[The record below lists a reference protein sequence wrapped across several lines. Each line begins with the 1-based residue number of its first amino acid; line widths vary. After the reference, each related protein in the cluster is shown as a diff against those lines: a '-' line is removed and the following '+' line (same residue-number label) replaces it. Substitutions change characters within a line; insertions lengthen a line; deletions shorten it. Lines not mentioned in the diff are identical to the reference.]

1 MISPPNRLSSE
12 FADQKII
19 ELNENQNK
27 AVMLPE
33 NINALILAGAGSGK
47 TRVLTSRINYLVSNK
62 NHHIGEILAV
72 TFTNK
77 AASEMKQRLSFL
89 LMRPIERMWVGTFH
103 SLAHRLLRSHPIE
116 ANLSPTFQILDAQDQ
131 YRIVKRLMK
140 ENGVDETKFPIRKV
154 QWFINQ
160 QKDEGILPQNIDAGY
175 NFFVKQSAK
184 VFDLYEKHCQVND
197 LVDFAGLLVKS
208 FELLKNNQTLLD
220 YYQKKFRHILVDEFQ
235 DTNRIQ
241 YQWIKILHNRSNHVF
256 CVGDD
261 DQSIYGWRGAR
272 IENIQKIENDFS
284 PIEVIKLEQNYR
296 STGNILSASNALI
309 ANNKNRLEKSLWT
322 ESGNGDLINVFNAR
336 TETEEAQYIIGEIQ
350 TQFNQGRNLDECAI
364 LYRSNAQS
372 RVFEESLIK
381 HNLNYRI
388 YGGLRFFERAEIK
401 DAMGYVRLIE
411 NTSDSVAFERIVNFP
426 TRGVGLSTIEK
437 IRSYSSENNMD
448 LFQSSIAIVEAL
460 PTRASNALQSFIHL
474 IEAINDSTK
483 NLTLSEKIDSIL
495 IQSGLMTHY
504 ANDKTDKAGSKR
516 ENLDELV
523 TAATQYVHEE
533 GNEMN
538 ETQGF
543 VALATLDSSGESN
556 QSNQKSVQLMT
567 VHSAKGLEFP
577 VVFLVGLEEDLFPS
591 RQSKDEPHLLDE
603 ERRLCY
609 VGMTRAMKSLTLSYA
624 SRRFLHGQSFYSVN
638 SRFLNEIPRKFLN
651 YIKNPN
657 SESRTITYEN
667 NNSSAKIVSSKSD
680 SIYSVGQVVKHSKF
694 GMGTIVNYEGSGDSM
709 RLQINFQKAG
719 TKWLI
724 SSYANLEIV

>member
-1 MISPPNRLSSE
+1 MISPPI
-12 FADQKII
+12 ADG
-19 ELNENQNK
+19 LNEKQQQS
-27 AVMLPE
+27 VVLSE
-33 NINALILAGAGSGK
+33 DINALILAGAGSGK
-47 TRVLTSRINYLVSNK
+47 TRVLTHRIHYLVSEK
-62 NHHIGEILAV
+62 NHHVDDILAV

-77 AASEMKQRLSFL
+77 AANEMKERLTDL
-89 LMRPIERMWVGTFH
+89 LRQPIGRMWVGTFH
-103 SLAHRLLRSHPIE
+103 SLAHRLLRTHAVE
-116 ANLSPTFQILDAQDQ
+116 ANLTPTFQILDAQDQ
-131 YRIVKRLMK
+131 FRIVKRLMK
-140 ENGVDETKFPIRKV
+140 ENSIDETKFPIKKV

-184 VFDLYEKHCQVND
+184 VFDLYEKHCQAND

-208 FELLKNNQTLLD
+208 YELLKNNQNLLD

-241 YQWIKILHNRSNHVF
+241 YQFIKILHTQNNHVF

-272 IENIQKIENDFS
+272 VENIQKIENDFK
-284 PIEVIKLEQNYR
+284 PIKVIKLEQNYR

-309 ANNKNRLEKSLWT
+309 ANNQNRLEKSLWT
-322 ESGNGDLINVFNAR
+322 ESGDGDLINVFNAR
-336 TETEEAQYIIGEIQ
+336 TETEEAQYVVSEIEN
-350 TQFNQGRNLDECAI
+350 QFNQGKNLSECAI

-381 HNLNYRI
+381 RNISYRI

-401 DAMGYVRLIE
+401 DAMGYVRLTE
-411 NTSDSVAFERIVNFP
+411 NTSDNIAFERVVNFP
-426 TRGVGLSTIEK
+426 TRGIGLSTIEK
-437 IRSYSSENNMD
+437 IRSHAVESHTD
-448 LFQSSIAIVEAL
+448 LFQSSIAIIESL
-460 PTRASNALQSFIHL
+460 PARAGNALQGFINL
-474 IEAINDSTK
+474 IEAIIDSTK
-483 NLTLSEKIDSIL
+483 NLTLSEKVDSIL
-495 IQSGLMTHY
+495 LQSGLMAHY

-523 TAATQYVHEE
+523 TAAKQYVHEDDS
-533 GNEMN
+533 EMN

-543 VALATLDSSGESN
+543 IALATLDSSGESN
-556 QSNQKSVQLMT
+556 QASQESVQLMT

-577 VVFLVGLEEDLFPS
+577 IVFLVGLEEDLFPS

-609 VGMTRAMKSLTLSYA
+609 VGMTRAMQSLTLSYA
-624 SRRFLHGQSFYSVN
+624 SRRFLHGQSFYSLN
-638 SRFLNEIPRKFLN
+638 SRFLDEISNSFLN

-657 SESRTITYEN
+657 SGYLTTANEDVKNPS
-667 NNSSAKIVSSKSD
+667 KKMVSSSSS
-680 SIYSVGQVVKHSKF
+680 SIYSIGQVVNHAKF
-694 GMGTIVNYEGSGDSM
+694 GLGTILNYEGSGDSM
-709 RLQINFQKAG
+709 RLQIKFQKVG

-724 SSYANLEIV
+724 SSYAKLEVV

>member
-1 MISPPNRLSSE
+1 MISPTIV
-12 FADQKII
+12 DG
-19 ELNENQNK
+19 LNEKQQQSV
-27 AVMLPE
+27 ALDE
-33 NINALILAGAGSGK
+33 DINALILAGAGSGK
-47 TRVLTSRINYLVSNK
+47 TRVLTHRIHYLVSTK
-62 NHHIGEILAV
+62 NHHVDDILAV

-77 AASEMKQRLSFL
+77 AANEMKERLSDL
-89 LMRPIERMWVGTFH
+89 LRRPIGRMWVGTFH
-103 SLAHRLLRSHPIE
+103 SLAHRLLRTHPIE

-131 YRIVKRLMK
+131 FRIIKRLMK
-140 ENGVDETKFPIRKV
+140 ENGVDETKFPIKKV

-160 QKDEGILPQNIDAGY
+160 QKDEGILPHEIDAGY

-184 VFDLYEKHCQVND
+184 VFELYEKHCQVND

-208 FELLKNNQTLLD
+208 YELLKNNQSLLEH
-220 YYQKKFRHILVDEFQ
+220 YQKKFRHILVDEFQ

-241 YQWIKILHNRSNHVF
+241 YQFIKIIHNQFNHVF

-261 DQSIYGWRGAR
+261 DQSIYGWRGAK
-272 IENIQKIENDFS
+272 IENIQKIENDFK
-284 PIEVIKLEQNYR
+284 PIQIIKLEQNYR

-309 ANNKNRLEKSLWT
+309 ANNQNRLEKSLWT
-322 ESGNGDLINVFNAR
+322 ESGDGDLINVLNAR
-336 TETEEAQYIIGEIQ
+336 TETEEAQYVIGEIQ

-381 HNLNYRI
+381 QNLNYRI

-401 DAMGYVRLIE
+401 DAMGYIRLIE
-411 NTSDSVAFERIVNFP
+411 NTSDNIAFERIVNFP
-426 TRGVGLSTIEK
+426 TRGIGLSTIEK
-437 IRSYSSENNMD
+437 IRSYANENQTN
-448 LFQSSIAIVEAL
+448 LFQSSIAIVDSL
-460 PTRASNALQSFIHL
+460 PSRAANALQSFIHL
-474 IEAINDSTK
+474 IEAISDSSK
-483 NLTLSEKIDSIL
+483 NLILNEKVDSIL
-495 IQSGLMTHY
+495 LQSGLMSHY
-504 ANDKTDKAGSKR
+504 ANDKSDKAGGKR

-533 GNEMN
+533 DNEMN

-543 VALATLDSSGESN
+543 IALATLDSSGESN
-556 QSNQKSVQLMT
+556 QNNQSSVQLMT

-624 SRRFLHGQSFYSVN
+624 SRRFLHGQSFYSLS
-638 SRFLNEIPRKFLN
+638 SRFLDEIPKSFLN
-651 YIKNPN
+651 YIKNESTEN
-657 SESRTITYEN
+657 SYQRYEKNTNEN
-667 NNSSAKIVSSKSD
+667 NKIVANSD
-680 SIYSVGQVVKHSKF
+680 SIYSIGQIVKHAKF
-694 GMGTIVNYEGSGDSM
+694 GLGTILNYEGSGDSM

>member
-1 MISPPNRLSSE
+1 MISPP
-12 FADQKII
+12 II
-19 ELNENQNK
+19 DGLNEKQQQSV
-27 AVMLPE
+27 ALDE
-33 NINALILAGAGSGK
+33 DINALILAGAGSGK
-47 TRVLTSRINYLVSNK
+47 TRVLTHRIHYLVSTK
-62 NHHIGEILAV
+62 NYHVDDILAV

-77 AASEMKQRLSFL
+77 AANEMKERLSDL
-89 LMRPIERMWVGTFH
+89 LRRPIGRMWVGTFH
-103 SLAHRLLRSHPIE
+103 SLAHRLLRTHPIE

-131 YRIVKRLMK
+131 FRIIKRLMK
-140 ENGVDETKFPIRKV
+140 ENGVDETKFPIKKV

-160 QKDEGILPQNIDAGY
+160 QKDEGILPHEIDAGY

-208 FELLKNNQTLLD
+208 YGLLKNNQSLLEH
-220 YYQKKFRHILVDEFQ
+220 YQNKFRHILVDEFQ

-241 YQWIKILHNRSNHVF
+241 YQFIKILHNQTNHVF

-261 DQSIYGWRGAR
+261 DQSIYGWRGAK
-272 IENIQKIENDFS
+272 IENIQKIENDFK
-284 PIEVIKLEQNYR
+284 PIQVIKLEQNYR

-309 ANNKNRLEKSLWT
+309 ANNQNRLEKSLWT
-322 ESGNGDLINVFNAR
+322 ESGDGDLINVLNAR
-336 TETEEAQYIIGEIQ
+336 TETEEAQYVVGEIQ

-381 HNLNYRI
+381 QNLNYRI

-401 DAMGYVRLIE
+401 DAMGYIRLIE
-411 NTSDSVAFERIVNFP
+411 NTSDNIAFERIVNFP
-426 TRGVGLSTIEK
+426 TRGIGLSTIEK
-437 IRSYSSENNMD
+437 IRSYANENQTN
-448 LFQSSIAIVEAL
+448 LFQSSIAIVDSL
-460 PTRASNALQSFIHL
+460 PSRAANALQSFIHL
-474 IEAINDSTK
+474 IEAISDSSK
-483 NLTLSEKIDSIL
+483 NLILNEKVDSIL
-495 IQSGLMTHY
+495 LQSGLMSHY
-504 ANDKTDKAGSKR
+504 ANDKSDKAGSKR

-533 GNEMN
+533 DNEMN

-543 VALATLDSSGESN
+543 IALATLDSSGESN
-556 QSNQKSVQLMT
+556 QSNQSSVQLMT

-624 SRRFLHGQSFYSVN
+624 SRRFLHGQSFYSLS
-638 SRFLNEIPRKFLN
+638 SRFLDEIPKSFLN
-651 YIKNPN
+651 YIKNESTEN
-657 SESRTITYEN
+657 SYQGYEKN
-667 NNSSAKIVSSKSD
+667 TNVSNKMIATSD
-680 SIYSVGQVVKHSKF
+680 SIYSIGQVVKHAKF
-694 GMGTIVNYEGSGDSM
+694 GLGTILNYEGSGDSM

>member
-1 MISPPNRLSSE
+1 MKSSSIV
-12 FADQKII
+12 DG
-19 ELNENQNK
+19 LNEKQQQS
-27 AVMLPE
+27 VVLSE
-33 NINALILAGAGSGK
+33 DINALILAGAGSGK
-47 TRVLTSRINYLVSNK
+47 TRVLTHRIHYLVSIK
-62 NHHIGEILAV
+62 NHHVDDILAV

-77 AASEMKQRLSFL
+77 AANEMKERLSDL
-89 LMRPIERMWVGTFH
+89 LRRPIGRMWVGTFH
-103 SLAHRLLRSHPIE
+103 SLAHRLLRTHPME

-131 YRIVKRLMK
+131 FRIIKRLMK
-140 ENGVDETKFPIRKV
+140 ENGVDETKFPIKKV

-160 QKDEGILPQNIDAGY
+160 QKDEGILPHEIDAGY
-175 NFFVKQSAK
+175 NYFVKQSAK
-184 VFDLYEKHCQVND
+184 VFELYEKHCQVND

-208 FELLKNNQTLLD
+208 YELLKNNQSLLEH
-220 YYQKKFRHILVDEFQ
+220 YQKKFRHILVDEFQ

-241 YQWIKILHNRSNHVF
+241 YQFIKILHNQSNHVF

-261 DQSIYGWRGAR
+261 DQSIYGWRGAK
-272 IENIQKIENDFS
+272 IENIQKIENDFK
-284 PIEVIKLEQNYR
+284 PIQVIKLEQNYR

-309 ANNKNRLEKSLWT
+309 ANNQNRLEKSLWT
-322 ESGNGDLINVFNAR
+322 ESGDGDLINVLNAR
-336 TETEEAQYIIGEIQ
+336 TETEEAQYVVGEIQ

-381 HNLNYRI
+381 QNLNYRI

-401 DAMGYVRLIE
+401 DAMGYIRLIE
-411 NTSDSVAFERIVNFP
+411 NTSDNIAFERIVNFP
-426 TRGVGLSTIEK
+426 TRGIGLSTIEK
-437 IRSYSSENNMD
+437 IRSYANENQTN
-448 LFQSSIAIVEAL
+448 LFQSSIAIVDTL
-460 PTRASNALQSFIHL
+460 PSRAANALQGFIHL
-474 IEAINDSTK
+474 IEAISDSSK
-483 NLTLSEKIDSIL
+483 NLILSEKVDSIL
-495 IQSGLMTHY
+495 LQSGLMSHY
-504 ANDKTDKAGSKR
+504 ANDKSDKAGSKR

-533 GNEMN
+533 DNEMN

-543 VALATLDSSGESN
+543 IALATLDSSGESN
-556 QSNQKSVQLMT
+556 QSNQSSVQLMT

-624 SRRFLHGQSFYSVN
+624 SRRFLHGQSFYSLS
-638 SRFLNEIPRKFLN
+638 SRFLDEIPKSFLN
-651 YIKNPN
+651 YIKNENTEN
-657 SESRTITYEN
+657 SYQGYEKN
-667 NNSSAKIVSSKSD
+667 TNLSNKMVATSD
-680 SIYSVGQVVKHSKF
+680 SIYSIGQVVKHAKF
-694 GMGTIVNYEGSGDSM
+694 GLGTVLNYEGSGDSM

-719 TKWLI
+719 IKWLI

>member
-1 MISPPNRLSSE
+1 MISPPIV
-12 FADQKII
+12 DG
-19 ELNENQNK
+19 LNEKQQQSV
-27 AVMLPE
+27 ALDE
-33 NINALILAGAGSGK
+33 DINALILAGAGSGK
-47 TRVLTSRINYLVSNK
+47 TRVLTHRIHYLVSTK
-62 NHHIGEILAV
+62 NYHVDDILAV

-77 AASEMKQRLSFL
+77 AANEMKERLSDL
-89 LMRPIERMWVGTFH
+89 LRRPIGRMWVGTFH
-103 SLAHRLLRSHPIE
+103 SLAHRLLRTHPIE

-131 YRIVKRLMK
+131 FRIIKRLMK
-140 ENGVDETKFPIRKV
+140 ENGVDETKFPIKKV

-160 QKDEGILPQNIDAGY
+160 QKDEGILPHEIDAGY

-197 LVDFAGLLVKS
+197 LVDFAGLLVRS
-208 FELLKNNQTLLD
+208 YELLKNNQSLLEH
-220 YYQKKFRHILVDEFQ
+220 YQKKFRHILVDEFQ

-241 YQWIKILHNRSNHVF
+241 YQFIKILHNKSNHVF

-261 DQSIYGWRGAR
+261 DQSIYGWRGAK
-272 IENIQKIENDFS
+272 IENIQKIENDFK
-284 PIEVIKLEQNYR
+284 PIQVIKLEQNYR

-309 ANNKNRLEKSLWT
+309 ANNQNRLEKSLWT
-322 ESGNGDLINVFNAR
+322 ESGDGDLINVLNAR
-336 TETEEAQYIIGEIQ
+336 TETEEAKYVVGEIQ

-381 HNLNYRI
+381 QNLNYRI

-401 DAMGYVRLIE
+401 DAMGYIRLIE
-411 NTSDSVAFERIVNFP
+411 NTSDNIAFERIVNFP
-426 TRGVGLSTIEK
+426 TRGIGLSSIEK
-437 IRSYSSENNMD
+437 IRSYANENQTN
-448 LFQSSIAIVEAL
+448 LFQSSIAIVDTL
-460 PTRASNALQSFIHL
+460 PSRAANALQRFIHL
-474 IEAINDSTK
+474 IEAISDSSK
-483 NLTLSEKIDSIL
+483 NLILNEKVDFIL
-495 IQSGLMTHY
+495 LQSGLMSHY
-504 ANDKTDKAGSKR
+504 ANDKSDKAGSKR

-523 TAATQYVHEE
+523 TAATQYVHDED
-533 GNEMN
+533 NEMN

-543 VALATLDSSGESN
+543 IALATLDSSGESN
-556 QSNQKSVQLMT
+556 QSNQSSVQLMT

-624 SRRFLHGQSFYSVN
+624 SRRFLHGQSFYSLS
-638 SRFLNEIPRKFLN
+638 SRFLDEIPKSFLN
-651 YIKNPN
+651 YIKNESTEN
-657 SESRTITYEN
+657 SYQGYEKN
-667 NNSSAKIVSSKSD
+667 TNVSNKMIATSD
-680 SIYSVGQVVKHSKF
+680 SIYSIGQIVKHAKF
-694 GMGTIVNYEGSGDSM
+694 GLGTILNYEGSGDSM

>member
-1 MISPPNRLSSE
+1 MISPPI
-12 FADQKII
+12 ADG
-19 ELNENQNK
+19 LNEKQQQSVALN
-27 AVMLPE
+27 E
-33 NINALILAGAGSGK
+33 DINALILAGAGSGK
-47 TRVLTSRINYLVSNK
+47 TRVLTHRIHYLVSTK
-62 NHHIGEILAV
+62 NHHVDDILAV

-77 AASEMKQRLSFL
+77 AANEMKERLSDL
-89 LMRPIERMWVGTFH
+89 LRRPIGRMWVGTFH
-103 SLAHRLLRSHPIE
+103 SLAHRLLRTHPVE

-131 YRIVKRLMK
+131 FRIVKRLMK
-140 ENGVDETKFPIRKV
+140 ENGVDETKFPIKKV

-160 QKDEGILPQNIDAGY
+160 QKDEGILPKDIDAGY
-175 NFFVKQSAK
+175 NYFVKQSAK
-184 VFDLYEKHCQVND
+184 IFDLYETHCQAND

-208 FELLKNNQTLLD
+208 YELLKNNQSLLSH
-220 YYQKKFRHILVDEFQ
+220 YQKKFHHILVDEFQ

-241 YQWIKILHNRSNHVF
+241 YQFIKILYSQSNHVF

-272 IENIQKIENDFS
+272 IENIQKIENDFK
-284 PIEVIKLEQNYR
+284 PIKVIKLEQNYR

-309 ANNKNRLEKSLWT
+309 ANNPNRLEKSLWT
-322 ESGNGDLINVFNAR
+322 ESGDGDLINVFNAR
-336 TETEEAQYIIGEIQ
+336 TETEEAQYVIGEIQ
-350 TQFNQGRNLDECAI
+350 SQFNQGRNLNECAI

-411 NTSDSVAFERIVNFP
+411 NRSDNIAFERIVNFP
-426 TRGVGLSTIEK
+426 TRGIGLSTIEK
-437 IRSYSSENNMD
+437 IRSHAIEKHTD
-448 LFQSSIAIVEAL
+448 LFQSSIAIVESL
-460 PTRASNALQSFIHL
+460 PARAANALQAFIHL
-474 IEAINDSTK
+474 IEAISDSTK
-483 NLTLSEKIDSIL
+483 NLTLSEKVDSIL
-495 IQSGLMTHY
+495 LQSGLMSHY

-523 TAATQYVHEE
+523 TAATQYIHEE
-533 GNEMN
+533 DNEMN

-543 VALATLDSSGESN
+543 IALATLDSSGESN
-556 QSNQKSVQLMT
+556 QSNQNCVQLMT

-591 RQSKDEPHLLDE
+591 RQSKDETHLLDE

-609 VGMTRAMKSLTLSYA
+609 VGMTRAMQSLTLSYA
-624 SRRFLHGQSFYSVN
+624 SKRFLHGQSFYSLN
-638 SRFLNEIPRKFLN
+638 SRFLDEIPRNFLN

-657 SESRTITYEN
+657 NESVTKSYEN
-667 NNSSAKIVSSKSD
+667 TNAFSKKMVSSKSD
-680 SIYSVGQVVKHSKF
+680 SIYSIGQVVKHSKF
-694 GMGTIVNYEGSGDSM
+694 GLGTILNYEGSGDSM
-709 RLQINFQKAG
+709 RLQIKFQKVG

>member
-1 MISPPNRLSSE
+1 MISPPIV
-12 FADQKII
+12 DG
-19 ELNENQNK
+19 LNEKQQQSV
-27 AVMLPE
+27 ALDE
-33 NINALILAGAGSGK
+33 DINALILAGAGSGK
-47 TRVLTSRINYLVSNK
+47 TRVLTHRIHYLVSTK
-62 NHHIGEILAV
+62 NYHVDDILAV

-77 AASEMKQRLSFL
+77 AANEMKERLSDL
-89 LMRPIERMWVGTFH
+89 LRRPIGRMWVGTFH
-103 SLAHRLLRSHPIE
+103 SLAHRLLRTHPIE

-131 YRIVKRLMK
+131 FRIIKRLMK
-140 ENGVDETKFPIRKV
+140 ENGVDETKFPIKKV

-160 QKDEGILPQNIDAGY
+160 QKDEGILPHEIDAGY

-208 FELLKNNQTLLD
+208 YGLLKNNQSLLEH
-220 YYQKKFRHILVDEFQ
+220 YQNKFRHILVDEFQ

-241 YQWIKILHNRSNHVF
+241 YQFIKILHNQTNHIF

-261 DQSIYGWRGAR
+261 DQSIYGWRGAK
-272 IENIQKIENDFS
+272 IENIQKIENDFK
-284 PIEVIKLEQNYR
+284 PIQVIKLEQNYR

-309 ANNKNRLEKSLWT
+309 ANNQNRLEKSLWT
-322 ESGNGDLINVFNAR
+322 ESGDGDLINVLNAR
-336 TETEEAQYIIGEIQ
+336 TETEEAQYVVGEIQ

-381 HNLNYRI
+381 QNLNYRI

-401 DAMGYVRLIE
+401 DAMGYIRLIE
-411 NTSDSVAFERIVNFP
+411 NTSDNIAFERIVNFP
-426 TRGVGLSTIEK
+426 TRGIGLSTIEK
-437 IRSYSSENNMD
+437 IRSYANENQTN
-448 LFQSSIAIVEAL
+448 LFQSSIAIVDSL
-460 PTRASNALQSFIHL
+460 PSRAANALQSFIHL
-474 IEAINDSTK
+474 IEAISDSSK
-483 NLTLSEKIDSIL
+483 NLILDEKVDSIL
-495 IQSGLMTHY
+495 LQSGLMSHY
-504 ANDKTDKAGSKR
+504 ANDKSDKAGSKR

-533 GNEMN
+533 DNEMN

-543 VALATLDSSGESN
+543 IALATLDSSGESN
-556 QSNQKSVQLMT
+556 QSNQSSVQLMT

-591 RQSKDEPHLLDE
+591 RQSKDEPHLLEE

-624 SRRFLHGQSFYSVN
+624 SRRFLHGQSFYSLS
-638 SRFLNEIPRKFLN
+638 SRFLDEIPKSFLN
-651 YIKNPN
+651 YIKNESTEN
-657 SESRTITYEN
+657 SYQGYEKN
-667 NNSSAKIVSSKSD
+667 TNVSNKMIATSD
-680 SIYSVGQVVKHSKF
+680 SIYSIGQVVKHAKF
-694 GMGTIVNYEGSGDSM
+694 GLGTILNYEGSGDSM
-709 RLQINFQKAG
+709 RLQINFQRAG

>member
-1 MISPPNRLSSE
+1 MNSPPIV
-12 FADQKII
+12 DG
-19 ELNENQNK
+19 LNEKQQQSV
-27 AVMLPE
+27 ALSE
-33 NINALILAGAGSGK
+33 DINALILAGAGSGK
-47 TRVLTSRINYLVSNK
+47 TRVLTHRIHYLVSTK
-62 NHHIGEILAV
+62 NHHVDDILAV

-77 AASEMKQRLSFL
+77 AATEMKERLGDL
-89 LMRPIERMWVGTFH
+89 LRQPIGRMWVGTFH
-103 SLAHRLLRSHPIE
+103 SLAHRLLRTHPEE

-131 YRIVKRLMK
+131 FRIVKRLMK
-140 ENGVDETKFPIRKV
+140 ENGVDETKFPIKKV

-160 QKDEGILPQNIDAGY
+160 QKDEGILPHQIDAGHNY
-175 NFFVKQSAK
+175 FVKQSAK
-184 VFDLYEKHCQVND
+184 VFDLYEKHCQAND

-208 FELLKNNQTLLD
+208 YELLKNNQSLLD
-220 YYQKKFRHILVDEFQ
+220 HYQKKFRHILVDEFQ

-241 YQWIKILHNRSNHVF
+241 YQFIKILYSQGNHIF

-272 IENIQKIENDFS
+272 IENIQKIENDFK
-284 PIEVIKLEQNYR
+284 PIQVIKLEQNYR
-296 STGNILSASNALI
+296 STGNILSASNAVI
-309 ANNKNRLEKSLWT
+309 ANNPNRLEKSLWT
-322 ESGNGDLINVFNAR
+322 ESGDGDLINVFNAR
-336 TETEEAQYIIGEIQ
+336 TETEEAQYVVGEIQ
-350 TQFNQGRNLDECAI
+350 SQFNQGRNLNECAI

-381 HNLNYRI
+381 RNLNYRI

-401 DAMGYVRLIE
+401 DAMCYVRLIE
-411 NTSDSVAFERIVNFP
+411 NTSDNIAFERIVNFP
-426 TRGVGLSTIEK
+426 TRGIGLSTIEK
-437 IRSYSSENNMD
+437 IRSHAIENHTD
-448 LFQSSIAIVEAL
+448 LFQSSIAIVESL
-460 PTRASNALQSFIHL
+460 PARAANALQAFIQL
-474 IEAINDSTK
+474 IEAISDSTK
-483 NLTLSEKIDSIL
+483 NLTLSEKVDSIL
-495 IQSGLMTHY
+495 LQSGLMSHY

-533 GNEMN
+533 DNEMN

-543 VALATLDSSGESN
+543 IALATLDSSGESN
-556 QSNQKSVQLMT
+556 QSNQNCVQLMT

-624 SRRFLHGQSFYSVN
+624 SRRFLHGQSFYSLN
-638 SRFLNEIPRKFLN
+638 SRFLDEIPRSFLN

-657 SESRTITYEN
+657 SENTYGRYKKN
-667 NNSSAKIVSSKSD
+667 TNYSKKMVSTTD
-680 SIYSVGQVVKHSKF
+680 SIYSIGQVVKHSKF
-694 GMGTIVNYEGSGDSM
+694 GLGTIVNYEGSGDSM
-709 RLQINFQKAG
+709 RLQIKFQKVG

>member
-1 MISPPNRLSSE
+1 MISPPI
-12 FADQKII
+12 ADG
-19 ELNENQNK
+19 LNEKQQQSV
-27 AVMLPE
+27 ALDE
-33 NINALILAGAGSGK
+33 DINALILAGAGSGK
-47 TRVLTSRINYLVSNK
+47 TRVLTYRIHYLVSTK
-62 NHHIGEILAV
+62 NHHVDDILAV

-77 AASEMKQRLSFL
+77 AANEMKERLSDL
-89 LMRPIERMWVGTFH
+89 LRRPIGRMWVGTFH
-103 SLAHRLLRSHPIE
+103 SLAHRLLRTHPVE

-131 YRIVKRLMK
+131 FRIVKRLMK
-140 ENGVDETKFPIRKV
+140 ENGVDETKFPIKKV

-160 QKDEGILPQNIDAGY
+160 QKDEGILPHQIDAGHNY
-175 NFFVKQSAK
+175 FVKQSAK
-184 VFDLYEKHCQVND
+184 VFDLYEKHCYAND

-208 FELLKNNQTLLD
+208 YELLKNNQSLLD
-220 YYQKKFRHILVDEFQ
+220 HYQKKFRHILVDEFQ

-241 YQWIKILHNRSNHVF
+241 YQFIKILYSQSNHIF

-272 IENIQKIENDFS
+272 IENIQKIENDFK
-284 PIEVIKLEQNYR
+284 PIQVIKLEQNYR

-309 ANNKNRLEKSLWT
+309 ANNPNRLEKSLWT
-322 ESGNGDLINVFNAR
+322 ESGDGDLINVFNAR
-336 TETEEAQYIIGEIQ
+336 TETEEAQYVVGEIQ
-350 TQFNQGRNLDECAI
+350 SQFNQGRNLNECAI

-381 HNLNYRI
+381 RNLNYRI

-411 NTSDSVAFERIVNFP
+411 NTSDNIAFERIVNFP
-426 TRGVGLSTIEK
+426 TRGIGLSTIEK
-437 IRSYSSENNMD
+437 IRSHAIENHTD
-448 LFQSSIAIVEAL
+448 LFQSSIAIVESL
-460 PTRASNALQSFIHL
+460 PARASNSLQAFIHL
-474 IEAINDSTK
+474 IEAISDSTK
-483 NLTLSEKIDSIL
+483 NLTLSEKVDSIL
-495 IQSGLMTHY
+495 LQSGLMSHY

-533 GNEMN
+533 DNEMN

-543 VALATLDSSGESN
+543 IALATLDSSGESN
-556 QSNQKSVQLMT
+556 QSNQNCVQLMT

-609 VGMTRAMKSLTLSYA
+609 VGMTRAMKSLTLTYA
-624 SRRFLHGQSFYSVN
+624 SRRFLHGQSFYSLN
-638 SRFLNEIPRKFLN
+638 SRFLDEIPRNFLN

-657 SESRTITYEN
+657 SENTYGGYKKN
-667 NNSSAKIVSSKSD
+667 TNGSKKIVSTTD
-680 SIYSVGQVVKHSKF
+680 SIYSIGQVVKHSKF
-694 GMGTIVNYEGSGDSM
+694 GLGTIVNYEGSGDSM
-709 RLQINFQKAG
+709 RLQIKFQKVG